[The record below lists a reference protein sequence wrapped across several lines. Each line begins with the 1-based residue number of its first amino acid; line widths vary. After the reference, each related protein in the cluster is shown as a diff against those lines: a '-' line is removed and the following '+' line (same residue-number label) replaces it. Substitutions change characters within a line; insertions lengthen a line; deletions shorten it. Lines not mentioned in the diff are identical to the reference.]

1 MISVIVP
8 VYKVE
13 NYLRQCLDS
22 LAAQMLDDIEIIIVD
37 DGSPDGCPAICDEYA
52 AKDARMKVVHKEN
65 GGLLSARKAG
75 FAASKG
81 DYIGFVDGD
90 DWVEPDTFLNM
101 YKAVCEH
108 SPDMVLSDFLC
119 DYGDCI
125 EPSDQ
130 CFEEEFYDRARLE
143 SEIFPKM
150 LFDGRF
156 YRFGVNPNCWSKLVK
171 RELIEK
177 NLSPVDERI
186 RMGEDA
192 AFIYPCMLDS
202 QSITCVKTPTYH
214 YRITEQ
220 SMSNAYDE
228 RLKDII
234 LLPYKRLKEKNA
246 ESDFDISSQLDYYL
260 LYMVNF
266 LLRNEAKKA
275 NAHSKKE
282 RRAVIENICADGDI
296 RSAAARVDTE
306 KLSTH
311 TRLLA
316 SALGRGSVFM
326 TEKYVEFLR
335 IYLGVKQ

>member
-13 NYLRQCLDS
+13 KYLRQCLDS
-22 LAAQMLDDIEIIIVD
+22 LAAQMLEDMEIIIVD

-75 FAASKG
+75 FAASCG

-90 DWVEPDTFLNM
+90 DWVEPETFLNM

-119 DYGDCI
+119 DYGDRA
-125 EPSDQ
+125 EPSSQ
-130 CFEEEFYDRARLE
+130 CFEEGFYGRERLE
-143 SEIFPKM
+143 KEIFPRM

-156 YRFGVNPNCWSKLVK
+156 YSFGVNPNCWSKLVR

-177 NLSPVDERI
+177 NLLPVDERI

-192 AFIYPCMLDS
+192 AFIYPCLLDS
-202 QSITCVKTPTYH
+202 QSISCVKTPTYH
-214 YRITEQ
+214 YRITGQ
-220 SMSNAYDE
+220 SMSTAYDE
-228 RLKDII
+228 KLKDII

-246 ESDFDISSQLDYYL
+246 ASDFDISSQLDYYL
-260 LYMVNF
+260 CIWSISCF
-266 LLRNEAKKA
+266 ETKQKKPIPIRNR
-275 NAHSKKE
+275 NA
-282 RRAVIENICADGDI
+282 
-296 RSAAARVDTE
+296 E
-306 KLSTH
+306 KLLKISARMKIFALRWQQSIWENCLR
-311 TRLLA
+311 TRSFSHRRSNA
-316 SALGRGSVFM
+316 ALC
-326 TEKYVEFLR
+326 L
-335 IYLGVKQ
+335 

>member
-13 NYLRQCLDS
+13 KYLRQCLDS
-22 LAAQMLDDIEIIIVD
+22 LAAQMLEDMEIIIVD
-37 DGSPDGCPAICDEYA
+37 DGSPDGCPAICDEYV

-119 DYGDCI
+119 DYGDRA
-125 EPSDQ
+125 EPSSQ
-130 CFEEEFYDRARLE
+130 CFEEGFYGRERLE
-143 SEIFPKM
+143 KEIFPRM

-156 YRFGVNPNCWSKLVK
+156 YSFGVNPNCWSKLVR

-177 NLSPVDERI
+177 NLTPVDERI

-192 AFIYPCMLDS
+192 AFIYPCLLDA
-202 QSITCVKTPTYH
+202 QSAACIKTPTYH
-214 YRITEQ
+214 YRITGQ
-220 SMSNAYDE
+220 SMSTAYDE
-228 RLKDII
+228 KLKDII

-246 ESDFDISSQLDYYL
+246 ASDFDISSQLDYYL
-260 LYMVNF
+260 CIWSISCF
-266 LLRNEAKKA
+266 ETKQKKPIPIRNR
-275 NAHSKKE
+275 NAE
-282 RRAVIENICADGDI
+282 
-296 RSAAARVDTE
+296 
-306 KLSTH
+306 
-311 TRLLA
+311 RLLKI
-316 SALGRGSVFM
+316 SARMKIFA
-326 TEKYVEFLR
+326 LR
-335 IYLGVKQ
+335 RQQSIWENCLRTRSFSHRRSNAAPCL

>member
-8 VYKVE
+8 VYNVE
-13 NYLRQCLDS
+13 KYLRQCLES
-22 LAAQMLDDIEIIIVD
+22 LTAQTLENMEIVVVD
-37 DGSPDGCPAICDEYA
+37 DGSPDVCPAICDEYA
-52 AKDARMKVVHKEN
+52 ERDARVKVLHKEN

-75 FAASKG
+75 VAASRG

-119 DYGDCI
+119 DYGDRA
-125 EPSDQ
+125 EPSSQ
-130 CFEEEFYDRARLE
+130 CFEKGFYGRERLE
-143 SEIFPKM
+143 KEIFPRM
-150 LFDGRF
+150 LFDGQF
-156 YRFGVNPNCWSKLVK
+156 YRFGVSPNCWSKLVK

-177 NLSPVDERI
+177 NLTPVDERI

-192 AFIYPCMLDS
+192 AFIYPCMLDA
-202 QSITCVKTPTYH
+202 QSAVCIKTPTYH

-234 LLPYKRLKEKNA
+234 LLPYKRLKEKNID
-246 ESDFDISSQLDYYL
+246 SNFDISSQLNYYL

-266 LLRNEAKKA
+266 LLRNEAKKV
-275 NAHSKKE
+275 NTHSKKE
-282 RRAVIENICADGDI
+282 RREVIENICADVDI
-296 RSAAARVDTE
+296 RSAAAHVDMG
-306 KLSTH
+306 KLPMH
-311 TRLLA
+311 TKLLVT
-316 SALGRGSVFM
+316 ALRRGSVFM
-326 TEKYVEFLR
+326 TEKYVELLEVYLR
-335 IYLGVKQ
+335 

>member
-8 VYKVE
+8 VYNVE
-13 NYLRQCLDS
+13 KYLRQCLES
-22 LAAQMLDDIEIIIVD
+22 LSAQTLDDIEIIIVD

-90 DWVEPDTFLNM
+90 DWVEPETFMNM
-101 YKAVCEH
+101 HNAIIKY

-119 DYGDCI
+119 DYGDRA
-125 EPSDQ
+125 EPSSQ
-130 CFEEEFYDRARLE
+130 CFEEGFYGRERLE
-143 SEIFPKM
+143 KEIFPRM

-156 YRFGVNPNCWSKLVK
+156 YSFGVNPNCWSKLVK

-266 LLRNEAKKA
+266 LFRNEAKKV
-275 NAHSKKE
+275 NTHSKKE
-282 RRAVIENICADGDI
+282 RREVIENICADVDI
-296 RSAAARVDTE
+296 RSAAAHVDMG
-306 KLSTH
+306 KLPMH
-311 TRLLA
+311 TKLLVT
-316 SALGRGSVFM
+316 ALRRGSVFM
-326 TEKYVEFLR
+326 TEKYVELLEVYLR
-335 IYLGVKQ
+335 